1 MKTLSELFKDKKL
14 QDQIV
19 VVNSLTPITV
29 KENIK
34 NAKDSRKRPFQMF
47 FPVSFLLG

>member
-34 NAKDSRKRPFQMF
+34 MKILRIIIKKRYWIDNF
-47 FPVSFLLG
+47 